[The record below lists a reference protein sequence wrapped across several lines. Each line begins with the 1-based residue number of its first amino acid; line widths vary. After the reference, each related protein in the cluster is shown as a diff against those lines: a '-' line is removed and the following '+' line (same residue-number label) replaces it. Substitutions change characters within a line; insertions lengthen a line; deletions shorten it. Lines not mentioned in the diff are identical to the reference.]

1 MDRTITFTPQQVFEL
16 ILWVCGAIVSVSA
29 AITIIVKVV
38 QKMKAP
44 EKSQNER
51 IAKLEKK
58 MERVD
63 QLFDN
68 DNQRLKALEEGN
80 IITQQSILAL
90 LSHAIN
96 GNDVD
101 SLKDAKTD
109 LEKYLTRRG
118 VYKHEITS

>member
-1 MDRTITFTPQQVFEL
+1 MDQPITFTPQQVFEL

>member
-1 MDRTITFTPQQVFEL
+1 MDQPITFTPQQVFEL

-118 VYKHEITS
+118 VYKHEIT

>member
-1 MDRTITFTPQQVFEL
+1 MNQSITFTPQQVFEV

-29 AITIIVKVV
+29 AITIIVKVI
-38 QKMKAP
+38 QKLKAP

-51 IAKLEKK
+51 ISTLEKK
-58 MERVD
+58 MEKYD

-68 DNQRLKALEEGN
+68 DNKRLKELEEGN
-80 IITQQSILAL
+80 IITQQAILAL

-96 GNDVD
+96 GNDID
-101 SLKDAKTD
+101 GLKDAKND

-118 VYKHEITS
+118 VYKHEIT

>member
-1 MDRTITFTPQQVFEL
+1 MNQPITFTPQQVFEL

-29 AITIIVKVV
+29 AITIIVKVI

-44 EKSQNER
+44 EKTQNER
-51 IAKLEKK
+51 ISKLEKK
-58 MERVD
+58 VEKHD

-101 SLKDAKTD
+101 SLKDAKVE
-109 LEKYLTRRG
+109 LERYLTRRG
-118 VYKHEITS
+118 VYKHEIS

>member
-1 MDRTITFTPQQVFEL
+1 MNQSITFTPQQVFEV

-29 AITIIVKVV
+29 AITIIVKVI
-38 QKMKAP
+38 QKLKAP

-51 IAKLEKK
+51 ISSLEKK

-68 DNQRLKALEEGN
+68 DNQRLKALEEGT
-80 IITQQSILAL
+80 IITQQAILAL

-96 GNDVD
+96 GNDVN
-101 SLKDAKTD
+101 SLRDAKND

-118 VYKHEITS
+118 VYKHDIS